1 MRRYATVTSM
11 PNVKLLPGLL
21 DSDFW
26 QAANQTC
33 RVVWLTMMCMA
44 DDDGIVRAGVLGI
57 SARCCIAY
65 DSVMESIGYLCCDAG
80 MAQVVDGGWKMLNHE
95 GLVAFQTRKQEAGA
109 ERAARYR
116 AKRAKGSK

>member
-1 MRRYATVTSM
+1 M

-26 QAANQTC
+26 QAANQTG

-44 DDDGIVRAGVLGI
+44 DDDGFVSAGLLGI
-57 SARCCIAY
+57 TARCGLTY
-65 DSVMESIGYLCCDAG
+65 EEVKESVGYLCCVAC
-80 MAQVVDGGWKMLNHE
+80 MAQEVEGGWKMLNHE